1 MNSKAKKVAVIGM
14 LSAISYVVLVLVKF
28 PIMTVSPTFSLSY
41 EGKDI
46 VITLGG
52 LIFGP
57 MTALITS
64 IIVSFIEM
72 ITIST
77 TGFIGFFMN
86 VISSCAFAC
95 TAAIICRKMRSV
107 VGDFIGLA
115 AGVLL
120 STGCMILWNY
130 VVTPIYM
137 GIPRDAVASML
148 LPIFLPFN
156 LIKNGINAILL
167 FIMYSPISLALRK
180 TRLLE
185 TK

>member
-1 MNSKAKKVAVIGM
+1 
-14 LSAISYVVLVLVKF
+14 
-28 PIMTVSPTFSLSY
+28 
-41 EGKDI
+41 
-46 VITLGG
+46 
-52 LIFGP
+52 
-57 MTALITS
+57 
-64 IIVSFIEM
+64 
-72 ITIST
+72 
-77 TGFIGFFMN
+77 
-86 VISSCAFAC
+86 
-95 TAAIICRKMRSV
+95 MRSV

-130 VVTPIYM
+130 IVTPIYM